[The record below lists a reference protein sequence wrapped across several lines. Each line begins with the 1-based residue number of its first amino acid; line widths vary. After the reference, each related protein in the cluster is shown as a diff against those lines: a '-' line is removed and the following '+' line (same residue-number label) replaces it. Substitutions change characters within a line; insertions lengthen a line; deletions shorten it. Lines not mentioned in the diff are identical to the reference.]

1 MEKGTGSH
9 PFAKTPRSIWIS
21 TVQNSSNQIQSNSI
35 LKCLIVAT
43 VPQVGSVIEVGEIR
57 VFIRRR
63 IGEGGFAF
71 VYQAEDMT
79 DRSKIYALKRLL
91 VRKLLMTSLP
101 RQQQNTF
108 KLECY
113 GTPRI
118 LAGWEV
124 IFLLH
129 FISPYLNLMLCL
141 SVYLVLYCLL
151 ALPMWEGGN
160 KVNKNKTDRQTE
172 H

>member
-79 DRSKIYALKRLL
+79 DRSKTYALKRLL
-91 VRKLLMTSLP
+91 VRKLLMTSLT
-101 RQQQNTF
+101 RSQQNTRSNNEMPYSSGEF
-108 KLECY
+108 DFYGPNIKLRRWDV
-113 GTPRI
+113 TSF
-118 LAGWEV
+118 A
-124 IFLLH
+124 
-129 FISPYLNLMLCL
+129 M
-141 SVYLVLYCLL
+141 
-151 ALPMWEGGN
+151 
-160 KVNKNKTDRQTE
+160 Q
-172 H
+172 

>member
-79 DRSKIYALKRLL
+79 DRSKTYALKRLL
-91 VRKLLMTSLP
+91 VRKLLMTSLT
-101 RQQQNTF
+101 RSQQNTRSNNEMPYSSGEF
-108 KLECY
+108 AFYSPNIKLRC
-113 GTPRI
+113 
-118 LAGWEV
+118 WDV
-124 IFLLH
+124 MSF
-129 FISPYLNLMLCL
+129 
-141 SVYLVLYCLL
+141 
-151 ALPMWEGGN
+151 
-160 KVNKNKTDRQTE
+160 
-172 H
+172 